1 MKDNGTIAT
10 ADGTALPLGD
20 TKGRI
25 RVSEVG
31 DVDEQ
36 AANITAWY
44 QEYDQLGAGKF
55 FGSITE
61 VWLGQMQFFLET
73 TSHALRQTCIV
84 WPGAFWFG
92 LPHCDSADGLIN
104 ASPLKGDTVA
114 VRPGGQDF
122 ELLTPDNYQ
131 ILGVVVDES
140 LLERHAN
147 VAERPDLITTLREGE
162 SFPLSAQQKAQ
173 FWQRVSRTLLQAG
186 HLGPQRLPDTV
197 CDTLVEDLM
206 TGLFDLFGDHIAP
219 VKLRHSNLSYRRL
232 VSGARDYVLSQPDQ
246 LFSVTDLCEQLHVSR
261 RTLQN
266 AFQAV
271 LGICPVSY
279 LKALR
284 LNAVRRTLR
293 NHESGFKTVQD
304 VAAQWGFWHMSQF
317 AADYLAMF
325 SEHPS
330 ETLKAGGGEG
340 MCFRY
345 PSGERC
351 KTTGHGPQL
360 LSA

>member
-1 MKDNGTIAT
+1 MITMANGAST
-10 ADGTALPLGD
+10 PLGD

-25 RVSEVG
+25 RVSDVG

-55 FGSITE
+55 FGSVTE

-73 TSHALRQTCIV
+73 TSHALRQTCVV

-92 LPHCDSADGLIN
+92 LPRCDSADGLVN
-104 ASPLKGDTVA
+104 ASPLDRNAIA
-114 VRPGGQDF
+114 VRPGGADF
-122 ELLTPDNYQ
+122 ELLTPEDYQ
-131 ILGVVVDES
+131 ILGVVIDET
-140 LLERHAN
+140 LLERHAH
-147 VAERPDLITTLREGE
+147 VAERPDLLDLLRQGE
-162 SFPLSAQQKAQ
+162 SFPLLARQKAR
-173 FWQRVSRTLLQAG
+173 FWQRVSSTLLEAASLRQ
-186 HLGPQRLPDTV
+186 QRLPDTV
-197 CDTLVEDLM
+197 CDTLVEELM
-206 TGLFDLFGDHIAP
+206 TGLFELFDDHIAP

-266 AFQAV
+266 AFHSV
-271 LGICPVSY
+271 LDICPVNY

-293 NHESGFKTVQD
+293 NSESGFKTVQD

-317 AADYLAMF
+317 AADYFVMF

-330 ETLKAGGGEG
+330 ETLKTGGGDG
-340 MCFRY
+340 VRFRY
-345 PSGERC
+345 PSHGCR
-351 KTTGHGPQL
+351 KAGTPGHRPA
-360 LSA
+360 S

>member
-1 MKDNGTIAT
+1 MKDSDTIAM
-10 ADGTALPLGD
+10 ADGTPLPLGD

-25 RVSEVG
+25 RVSDVG

-73 TSHALRQTCIV
+73 TSHALRQTCVV

-92 LPHCDSADGLIN
+92 LPRCDSADGLVN
-104 ASPLKGDTVA
+104 ASPLDRNAIA
-114 VRPGGQDF
+114 VRPGGADF
-122 ELLTPDNYQ
+122 ELLTPEDYQ
-131 ILGVVVDES
+131 ILGVVIDET
-140 LLERHAN
+140 LLERHAH
-147 VAERPDLITTLREGE
+147 VAERPDLLDLLRKGE
-162 SFPLSAQQKAQ
+162 SFPLLARQKAW
-173 FWQRVSRTLLQAG
+173 FWQRVSHTLLEAAS
-186 HLGPQRLPDTV
+186 LGQQRLPDTV
-197 CDTLVEDLM
+197 CDTLVEELM
-206 TGLFDLFGDHIAP
+206 TGLFELFDDHIAP

-266 AFQAV
+266 AFHSV

-293 NHESGFKTVQD
+293 NHESGFSTVQD
-304 VAAQWGFWHMSQF
+304 VAALWGFWHMSQF
-317 AADYLAMF
+317 AADYFAMF

-330 ETLKAGGGEG
+330 ETLKAGGGDG

-345 PSGERC
+345 PSGERSRA
-351 KTTGHGPQL
+351 GHGPRPL
-360 LSA
+360 NT